1 MTHIITARAARAGLL
16 AAAALLLTCAAPAQ
30 ATAEREPANDWL
42 LLTVTRGDAQSSLRP
57 GIPSGGQSGTPSGG
71 QSGATRAALLLCD
84 PPRGHARAAR
94 ACAEL
99 DATDG
104 RIADIPLRDTHCPM
118 IYAPVT
124 AHARGQWRGQPVEY
138 TQTFPNPCVMA
149 ARTGSVFAWDTQG

>member
-1 MTHIITARAARAGLL
+1 MTHTITARAARAGLL
-16 AAAALLLTCAAPAQ
+16 AAAAALLLTCATPAQ
-30 ATAEREPANDWL
+30 AAAEREPANDWL
-42 LLTVTRGDAQSSLRP
+42 LLTVSQGDAQAGVRP
-57 GIPSGGQSGTPSGG
+57 GAPSGVP
-71 QSGATRAALLLCD
+71 SGATRGALLLCD

>member
-1 MTHIITARAARAGLL
+1 MTHTITARAARAGLL
-16 AAAALLLTCAAPAQ
+16 AAAATLLLTCATPAQ

-42 LLTVTRGDAQSSLRP
+42 LLTVTQGDAQSGVRP
-57 GIPSGGQSGTPSGG
+57 GAPSGAP
-71 QSGATRAALLLCD
+71 SGATRGALLLCD